1 MACMAQY
8 QRLLY
13 IRMQYVCV
21 SCGLGC
27 RGYLNYA
34 FPWDYPESSLL
45 VASTSAPSPPS
56 QAQGVNPLVGV
67 GFCRGGIGVQ
77 MVGRPLKSLVSVG
90 VAILAGVTQGV
101 TSSSEEEPSRV
112 GR

>member
-1 MACMAQY
+1 MGVLFEAC
-8 QRLLY
+8 
-13 IRMQYVCV
+13 VCV

-34 FPWDYPESSLL
+34 FPWDYPESSPF
-45 VASTSAPSPPS
+45 SRDGNAPDPPS

-67 GFCRGGIGVQ
+67 GFRRSGIGVQ
-77 MVGRPLKSLVSVG
+77 TVTRPLKSLVSVG

-101 TSSSEEEPSRV
+101 TSSSKEEPPRV

>member
-1 MACMAQY
+1 MC
-8 QRLLY
+8 
-13 IRMQYVCV
+13 VCV

-34 FPWDYPESSLL
+34 FPEDYPESSPF
-45 VASTSAPSPPS
+45 SRPRNAPDPPS

-67 GFCRGGIGVQ
+67 GFRQSGIGVQ

-101 TSSSEEEPSRV
+101 TSSSEEEPPHV